1 MSKKRN
7 PGNEVSCEGI
17 YLLPKL
23 QTSQVSEEYE
33 LIKGCIRQDPRS
45 QRMLFDRY
53 AGKMMSVCLRYAN
66 DSMEAE
72 DMIQDAF
79 IKVFQYIGQFKFEG
93 AFEGWIRRIVVNT
106 AIRHLEKKKL
116 HFKDI
121 DDNSQHAPQID
132 AQAYHHLGEADL
144 MRLISQLPDG
154 YRLVFNLNAIE
165 GYSHEE
171 IAVMLNIQPGTS
183 RSQLVKARKMLQYQI
198 LQLQKVAV

>member
-1 MSKKRN
+1 M
-7 PGNEVSCEGI
+7 
-17 YLLPKL
+17 
-23 QTSQVSEEYE
+23 TDEYE
-33 LIKGCIRQDPRS
+33 LIRGCISQDARC

-79 IKVFQYIGQFKFEG
+79 IKVYQYIGQFKFEG

-116 HFKDI
+116 RFQDI
-121 DDNSQHAPQID
+121 DDNSQHAPKIE
-132 AQAYHHLGEADL
+132 AQAYHHLGQEDL
-144 MRLISQLPDG
+144 LKLINQLPDG
-154 YRLVFNLNAIE
+154 YRLVFNLNVIE

-171 IAVMLNIQPGTS
+171 IAEMLNIQPGTS
-183 RSQLVKARKMLQYQI
+183 RSQLVKARKMLQQQI
-198 LQLQKVAV
+198 LQLQKIAV

>member
-1 MSKKRN
+1 M
-7 PGNEVSCEGI
+7 
-17 YLLPKL
+17 
-23 QTSQVSEEYE
+23 TDEYE
-33 LIKGCIRQDPRS
+33 LIQGCIRQDSRS
-45 QRMLFDRY
+45 QRVLFDRY
-53 AGKMMSVCLRYAN
+53 AGKMMGVCLRYAN

-72 DMIQDAF
+72 DMLQDAF

-121 DDNSQHAPQID
+121 DENGPQTPQID
-132 AQAYHHLGEADL
+132 AQAYTQLNQAEL
-144 MRLISQLPDG
+144 LKLISQLPEG

-171 IAVMLNIQPGTS
+171 IAEMLHIQPGTS
-183 RSQLVKARKMLQYQI
+183 RSQLVKARKMLQHQI

>member
-1 MSKKRN
+1 M
-7 PGNEVSCEGI
+7 
-17 YLLPKL
+17 
-23 QTSQVSEEYE
+23 TDEYE
-33 LIKGCIRQDPRS
+33 LIRGCINHDGRC
-45 QRMLFDRY
+45 QRMLFDKY

-66 DSMEAE
+66 DTMEAE

-121 DDNSQHAPQID
+121 DDNSQNTPKIE
-132 AQAYHHLGEADL
+132 AQAYHHLGEDDL
-144 MRLISQLPDG
+144 LKLINQLPDG
-154 YRLVFNLNAIE
+154 YRLVFNLNVVE

-171 IAVMLNIQPGTS
+171 IAEMLNIQAGTS
-183 RSQLVKARKMLQYQI
+183 RSQLVKARKMLQHQI
-198 LQLQKVAV
+198 LQLQKIAV

>member
-1 MSKKRN
+1 M
-7 PGNEVSCEGI
+7 G
-17 YLLPKL
+17 YLFYGQNTKTT
-23 QTSQVSEEYE
+23 QFVTEYE
-33 LIKGCIRQDPRS
+33 LIEGCIRQDARC
-45 QRMLFDRY
+45 QRNLFDRY
-53 AGKMMSVCLRYAN
+53 AGKMMGVCLRYAN

-72 DMIQDAF
+72 DMLQDAF

-121 DDNSQHAPQID
+121 DDNSHDAPSID
-132 AQAYHHLGEADL
+132 PQAYTHLGQDDL
-144 MRLISQLPDG
+144 MKLINQLPEG
-154 YRLVFNLNAIE
+154 YRMVFNLNAIE

-198 LQLQKVAV
+198 LQMQKIAV

>member
-1 MSKKRN
+1 M
-7 PGNEVSCEGI
+7 
-17 YLLPKL
+17 
-23 QTSQVSEEYE
+23 TDEYE
-33 LIKGCIRQDPRS
+33 LIKGCIRNDARC

-53 AGKMMSVCLRYAN
+53 AGKMMSVCLRYAK

-116 HFKDI
+116 QFKDI
-121 DDNSQHAPQID
+121 DDNSQNAPSVD
-132 AQAYHHLGEADL
+132 AQAYSQLGEADL

-171 IAVMLNIQPGTS
+171 IAEMLNIQPGTS